1 MVLRS
6 ACSHGR
12 SHKFV
17 KNTNGQKQESALQKR
32 KSIKA
37 TSEELYIAGSDK
49 DSLKVDS
56 PFESSLE
63 LLALKSS
70 KTFAVLKESLF
81 NQLQLSRSQ
90 KCEITQ
96 LSKEDLGFVKK
107 LNFSETSSPVT
118 SLHLN
123 AHFESTEFSDYVQD
137 IEKDLSYNTTAMSRT
152 RRLERSSARTLSESE
167 TEEDASFYENRV
179 RLKRNKTS
187 NAVLHTNSTGE
198 KRFSQSLSNVYTSSN
213 HSNSIRSVSTSAAS
227 PASSSRTSVTNYSYN
242 STPIGYSTPFQR
254 NLSLNSAQMNMSAV
268 QYSSSFDRLRWLI
281 WRFIYLKII
290 TIVNFDVWLLSRLC
304 GRRKVVA
311 ILLLPLLLYLLYHLL
326 GANTGIMSKSYDVL
340 SSSIATLASSIY
352 SLLSHPLKQSEKV
365 VIVEESSCPLS
376 SSSFSAFWGI
386 PSFFSN
392 IFIAEKSTSFS
403 SKSSSSDAKATSSE
417 DLFMR
422 QEIESNV
429 VKTLDTKFNEL
440 SRKIQVS
447 QDTKDETM
455 KMLHREISD
464 LHVQF
469 KNLAGT
475 VQQLEKDMQNK
486 DKSASTKDIE
496 NLSKEHAVVFNS
508 LNTQIKTFEKKLA
521 SLNSLKSCCDDKWT
535 PSDFINSIEKH
546 LVTAFR
552 NVIAGEKNADSP
564 YYFFHQWLNSK
575 FINPSELSTEIN
587 SAFEK
592 MKSQQSSDVKLDQSS
607 MTVVKNVVQYYVDS
621 LKTNLTN
628 VSGTKGTYSDSLSS
642 EDMRRIVKEALM
654 LYDADKTGKVDYALE
669 SGGGSILSTRCTE
682 SYVEK
687 NGKFTVLGVPL
698 WSGENSPRTAIQPD
712 VQPGKCWAFKGS
724 QGYLVIQLSYTIYP
738 TGFTLE
744 HIPVS
749 LSPTGSIDSA
759 PKDFSVWGLASEK
772 DYEGTLLGNYSFD
785 KTGEP
790 LQYFPIQN
798 ISADPFLYVEVK
810 ILSNQGNMEYTCL
823 YRFRVHGTRA

>member
-1 MVLRS
+1 MKKPCCIDSINNSPEKSSCSMVLRS

-17 KNTNGQKQESALQKR
+17 KNTNGQKQESARQKR

-37 TSEELYIAGSDK
+37 TSEKLYITDSDK

-90 KCEITQ
+90 KCEVTQ

-137 IEKDLSYNTTAMSRT
+137 IEKDLNHNTAAMSRT

-213 HSNSIRSVSTSAAS
+213 HSNSIRSVSSSAAS

-281 WRFIYLKII
+281 WR
-290 TIVNFDVWLLSRLC
+290 LC

-326 GANTGIMSKSYDVL
+326 GANTGITSKSYDVL

-376 SSSFSAFWGI
+376 SSSFSEFWGI

-429 VKTLDTKFNEL
+429 VKTLDAKFNEL

-447 QDTKDETM
+447 QNTK
-455 KMLHREISD
+455 R
-464 LHVQF
+464 
-469 KNLAGT
+469 
-475 VQQLEKDMQNK
+475 
-486 DKSASTKDIE
+486 
-496 NLSKEHAVVFNS
+496 
-508 LNTQIKTFEKKLA
+508 
-521 SLNSLKSCCDDKWT
+521 
-535 PSDFINSIEKH
+535 
-546 LVTAFR
+546 
-552 NVIAGEKNADSP
+552 
-564 YYFFHQWLNSK
+564 
-575 FINPSELSTEIN
+575 
-587 SAFEK
+587 
-592 MKSQQSSDVKLDQSS
+592 
-607 MTVVKNVVQYYVDS
+607 
-621 LKTNLTN
+621 
-628 VSGTKGTYSDSLSS
+628 
-642 EDMRRIVKEALM
+642 
-654 LYDADKTGKVDYALE
+654 
-669 SGGGSILSTRCTE
+669 
-682 SYVEK
+682 
-687 NGKFTVLGVPL
+687 
-698 WSGENSPRTAIQPD
+698 
-712 VQPGKCWAFKGS
+712 
-724 QGYLVIQLSYTIYP
+724 
-738 TGFTLE
+738 
-744 HIPVS
+744 
-749 LSPTGSIDSA
+749 
-759 PKDFSVWGLASEK
+759 
-772 DYEGTLLGNYSFD
+772 
-785 KTGEP
+785 
-790 LQYFPIQN
+790 
-798 ISADPFLYVEVK
+798 
-810 ILSNQGNMEYTCL
+810 ILSNFSMHNG
-823 YRFRVHGTRA
+823 